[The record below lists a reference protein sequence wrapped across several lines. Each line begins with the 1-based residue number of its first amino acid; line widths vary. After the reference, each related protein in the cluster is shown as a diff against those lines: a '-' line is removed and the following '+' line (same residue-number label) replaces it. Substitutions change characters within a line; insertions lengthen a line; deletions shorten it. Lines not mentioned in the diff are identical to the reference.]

1 MGENRPTLSQY
12 FVEQACPDNKFLEE
26 MNNVIPWWEIEE
38 WFKGH
43 LKKER
48 NKSGRPPYP
57 IILMFKI
64 HLIQQWYNLSDRETE
79 FQIRDRLSFRKFLGI
94 GIEANVPDA
103 TTIENFRHFLEARKL
118 NKVLI
123 AVLDKY
129 FTQIG
134 LIKKEGNIVDATFM
148 RANSKPHI
156 DPNKNSDVD
165 ASLGH
170 KGFGYSGT
178 VNMDKGTKLVR
189 AVEVTP
195 ANVLDYK
202 SLEAVIIGDE
212 QELYAD
218 RGYAPSRRMMETK
231 HPQIVSKI
239 MYKCQRG
246 KKGCQY
252 VDLDVFRRYHNQ
264 QIAKERARVEH
275 VFAAIKTVFKFTR
288 LRYRGLERVA
298 AKFESLVI
306 AYNFYRLGFL
316 SRNRGK
322 CA

>member
-1 MGENRPTLSQY
+1 MGENRPTLAQY

-48 NKSGRPPYP
+48 NKSGRPQYP

-239 MYKCQRG
+239 MYKRQRG